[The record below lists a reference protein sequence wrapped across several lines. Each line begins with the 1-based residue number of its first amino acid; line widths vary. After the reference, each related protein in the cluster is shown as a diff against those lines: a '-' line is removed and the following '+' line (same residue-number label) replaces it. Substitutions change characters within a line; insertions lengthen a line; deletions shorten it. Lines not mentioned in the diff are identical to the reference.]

1 MDITASRLAAAL
13 HQFPAGAAEF
23 LATSLPAAINS
34 AKAVSPAPAFQIA
47 GSLAVA
53 IAVYRVAKA
62 LIAPRALRKLAC
74 VGPLTTIHVML
85 RGLGF
90 LETAMM
96 LTDLAHQDAADR
108 KLIDHGEPVPGVW
121 LSWFGDWVVTLAN
134 PADVK
139 QAMTDVD
146 TFEKAMFNEVG
157 LHLQHAFFGSNV
169 VTSNAHEWKRHRK
182 VVNSAFRRGWSTH
195 FFGDEGR
202 NLVAELDKLAARNEA
217 MDPADWM
224 HRAALDIL
232 CVAAFGDPMHA
243 VSHPD
248 TQLLSLYHNLMG
260 DIFDQLKNVLPITRL
275 FSQHKTQQNIDTF
288 NKYLFSIIDKKAATM
303 AKTANIDEDDDDQR
317 SRRNLL
323 ELMIAAARDETFSRE
338 DLRANLLI
346 FFLAGHDTTANALC
360 YAIYLLGLH
369 PEVQAKA
376 RAEVLK
382 VMELDDDDA
391 ASAPAHDAPY
401 PTNAQQTQ
409 MHYVTKVIKETM
421 RLFPSVGQIPFRRA
435 TRDVQ
440 LASNGM
446 TLPRGTMAIVDLVTL
461 QRSPRWWGPTAAKFD
476 PDRWTEGGAA
486 MHPTDWAWAPFNG
499 GPRMCMGLQFSLIEQ
514 RVLLAMLLAR
524 YEWHTVG
531 DEAALKGMPRTVSGL
546 LLQPIGIRVLM
557 RRRGE

>member
-1 MDITASRLAAAL
+1 MDITASRLAVAL
-13 HQFPAGAAEF
+13 NQLPAGATEF

-34 AKAVSPAPAFQIA
+34 AKAVSPAPALQIA

-53 IAVYRVAKA
+53 VAVYRVAKA

-74 VGPLTTIHVML
+74 VGPVTTIRVML

-90 LETAMM
+90 LETAMT
-96 LTDLAHQDAADR
+96 LTDLARQDAEKR
-108 KLIDHGEPVPGVW
+108 NLIDHGEPVPGVW
-121 LSWFGDWVVTLAN
+121 LSWFGDWVVSLAN

-139 QAMTDVD
+139 QAMTDAA
-146 TFEKAMFNEVG
+146 TFEKVMFDDLG
-157 LHLQHAFFGSNV
+157 LHLQHGFFGSNV
-169 VTSNAHEWKRHRK
+169 VTSNAGEWKRHRK

-195 FFGDEGR
+195 FFGDAGR
-202 NLVAELDKLAARNEA
+202 DLVAELDKLAARNEA

-224 HRAALDIL
+224 HRAALDAL

-243 VSHPD
+243 VSNPD
-248 TQLLSLYHNLMG
+248 TKVLNLYHDLMR
-260 DIFDQLKNVLPITRL
+260 DIFNQVGNVLPITRL
-275 FSQHKTQQNIDTF
+275 FSKRKTQQRIDAF
-288 NKYLFSIIDKKAATM
+288 NDYLFSIIDKKAAAM
-303 AKTANIDEDDDDQR
+303 AKTTTIDEDDDEQR
-317 SRRNLL
+317 ARRNLL

-338 DLRANLLI
+338 DLRANLLV

-360 YAIYLLGLH
+360 YAIYLLGLY

-391 ASAPAHDAPY
+391 ASVPARDAPY

-409 MHYVTKVIKETM
+409 LHYVTKVIKETM
-421 RLFPSVGQIPFRRA
+421 RLFPSVGQIPFRRV
-435 TRDVQ
+435 TKDVT
-440 LASNGM
+440 LASNGLL
-446 TLPRGTMAIVDLVTL
+446 LPRGTITVVDLIAL

-476 PDRWTEGGAA
+476 PDRWADGDEA
-486 MHPTDWAWAPFNG
+486 MHPTDWAWAPFSG
-499 GPRMCMGLQFSLIEQ
+499 GPRICMGSQFSLIEQ

-524 YEWHTVG
+524 YEWNTVG

-546 LLQPIGIRVLM
+546 LLQPIGIRVQM
-557 RRRGE
+557 RRRSE

>member
-13 HQFPAGAAEF
+13 NQFPAGATEF

-34 AKAVSPAPAFQIA
+34 AKAVSPAPALQIA
-47 GSLAVA
+47 GVLAVTV
-53 IAVYRVAKA
+53 AVYRVAKA
-62 LIAPRALRKLAC
+62 LTAPRALRKLAC
-74 VGPLTTIHVML
+74 VGPLTTIRVML

-90 LETAMM
+90 LGTAMT
-96 LTDLAHQDAADR
+96 LTDLARQDAEDR
-108 KLIDHGEPVPGVW
+108 NLIDHGDPVPGVW
-121 LSWFGDWVVTLAN
+121 LSWFGDWVVSLAN

-139 QAMTDVD
+139 QAMTDVT
-146 TFEKAMFNEVG
+146 TFEKVMFDDLG
-157 LHLQHAFFGSNV
+157 LHLQHGLFGSNV

-195 FFGDEGR
+195 FFGDAGR
-202 NLVAELDKLAARNEA
+202 DLVTELDKLAARNEA
-217 MDPADWM
+217 IDPADWM

-232 CVAAFGDPMHA
+232 CLAAFGDPMHA

-248 TQLLSLYHNLMG
+248 TELLTLYHDLIS
-260 DIFDQLKNVLPITRL
+260 DIFDQFSNVLPITRL
-275 FSQHKTQQNIDTF
+275 FSKYKTQQRIDAF
-288 NKYLFSIIDKKAATM
+288 NDYLFSIIDKKAAAM
-303 AKTANIDEDDDDQR
+303 AKTTSIDNDDDEQR
-317 SRRNLL
+317 ARRNLL

-338 DLRANLLI
+338 DLRANLLV
-346 FFLAGHDTTANALC
+346 FFVAGHDTTANALC

-369 PEVQAKA
+369 PEVQEKA

-382 VMELDDDDA
+382 VMELDEDA
-391 ASAPAHDAPY
+391 TSVRARDAPY

-409 MHYVTKVIKETM
+409 LHYVTQVIKETM

-446 TLPRGTMAIVDLVTL
+446 TLPRGTMAIVDIVAL
-461 QRSPRWWGPTAAKFD
+461 QRSPRWWGPTAANFD
-476 PDRWTEGGAA
+476 PDRWTEGDSA

-499 GPRMCMGLQFSLIEQ
+499 GPRMCIGSQFSLIEQ
-514 RVLLAMLLAR
+514 RVLLAMLLAQ
-524 YEWHTVG
+524 YEWH